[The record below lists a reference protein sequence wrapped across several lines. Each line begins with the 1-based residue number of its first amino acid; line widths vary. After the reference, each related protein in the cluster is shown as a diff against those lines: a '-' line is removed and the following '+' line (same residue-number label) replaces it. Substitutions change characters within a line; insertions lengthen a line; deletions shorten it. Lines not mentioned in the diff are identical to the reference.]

1 MISAAELQTSAT
13 VSSRTQGGW
22 VTYRCMVRLAQLIEP
37 DVKHEVGLRQ
47 RGLLKLSL
55 SISPLT

>member
-13 VSSRTQGGW
+13 VSSRIQGGW
-22 VTYRCMVRLAQLIEP
+22 VMYRCMARLAQLIEP

-47 RGLLKLSL
+47 HGVLKLSL
-55 SISPLT
+55 RISSLT